1 MELGG
6 GGERKAGRQPCKRDF
21 NTLHASS
28 VYRESSKT
36 ARATQRNPVWK
47 NKQTRTHTYKQTN
60 KQKQNQEKRTRRETV
75 HSELPTPLTL
85 ILESGQAT

>member
-36 ARATQRNPVWK
+36 ARATQRNPILK
-47 NKQTRTHTYKQTN
+47 NEQTN
-60 KQKQNQEKRTRRETV
+60 HPKSKPKRRGKAADT
-75 HSELPTPLTL
+75 
-85 ILESGQAT
+85 G

>member
-36 ARATQRNPVWK
+36 ARAPGLQR
-47 NKQTRTHTYKQTN
+47 
-60 KQKQNQEKRTRRETV
+60 EKKTV
-75 HSELPTPLTL
+75 FGK
-85 ILESGQAT
+85 IAQ

>member
-36 ARATQRNPVWK
+36 ASTTHRNTVSK
-47 NKQTRTHTYKQTN
+47 TKTRKER
-60 KQKQNQEKRTRRETV
+60 KV
-75 HSELPTPLTL
+75 L
-85 ILESGQAT
+85 